1 MIVMIAYYL
10 ILNSIFPVPI
20 RDGIVF
26 MINAHEWLINT
37 NLLEIYRPPL
47 FSWIIDAIWVVN
59 GEDWTAIK
67 YVQMVFTIASVIL
80 LYILL
85 RKRKG
90 ALFAF
95 GVSALTLTNA
105 QLFFYTSQ
113 ILTEGISL
121 FFLILTLYF
130 FEGTKRV
137 HWVLS
142 GISIS
147 SYVST
152 LISYFVTII
161 GDICSRIN
169 IKKRSKVYS
178 KGYCCNYRGNYI
190 CRGYSLPKDKHI
202 SNSPRE
208 RFKFGNSLS
217 SFYIV
222 NAIPIWGPAILLVPV
237 AFLFKSTFKDKFNY
251 VFIAWFIISLLSWST
266 NASNYQY
273 RFMIQFMPAAY
284 FLVIIAIESI
294 IKFDRNNFIFLKS
307 AKA

>member
-1 MIVMIAYYL
+1 MKFTRIWTRGFELSSDSSNSQDSRAPNNNSKLYTRIIAHRNRIVDLAFVALMIVMIAYYL

-26 MINAHEWLINT
+26 MINAHEWLDNT

-130 FEGTKRV
+130 FEGTK
-137 HWVLS
+137 
-142 GISIS
+142 
-147 SYVST
+147 
-152 LISYFVTII
+152 
-161 GDICSRIN
+161 
-169 IKKRSKVYS
+169 K
-178 KGYCCNYRGNYI
+178 
-190 CRGYSLPKDKHI
+190 
-202 SNSPRE
+202 SPLGVIRD
-208 RFKFGNSLS
+208 
-217 SFYIV
+217 
-222 NAIPIWGPAILLVPV
+222 LL
-237 AFLFKSTFKDKFNY
+237 
-251 VFIAWFIISLLSWST
+251 
-266 NASNYQY
+266 
-273 RFMIQFMPAAY
+273 
-284 FLVIIAIESI
+284 
-294 IKFDRNNFIFLKS
+294 
-307 AKA
+307 